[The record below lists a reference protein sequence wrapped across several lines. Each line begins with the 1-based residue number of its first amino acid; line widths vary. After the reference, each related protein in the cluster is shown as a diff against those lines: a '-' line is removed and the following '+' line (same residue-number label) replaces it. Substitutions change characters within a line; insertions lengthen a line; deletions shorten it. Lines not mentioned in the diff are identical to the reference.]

1 MKISKKALS
10 VFMAVL
16 MVMTS
21 LSVGLTAL
29 AADPYDALAAALKA
43 DGVRHASW
51 GSPQNYITVVNDPTG
66 EIEAAAEAFWVVAA
80 AEAPNHTSKNDNA
93 ANTAHGVAEA
103 VLTKLQNE
111 YGVVGDE
118 LANARTAIKA
128 FVGGMNGNNAD
139 WKNFSQPDQPQER
152 TYGIRIV
159 CLHRMA
165 TFPSCRILFPQRW
178 TICGRTAVM
187 SGDQVLLTPPETPV
201 TISSRMAGA
210 ARKRLPIQRSRR
222 SSRPLAL
229 ISQKS
234 CSRVISTQ

>member
-1 MKISKKALS
+1 M
-10 VFMAVL
+10 
-16 MVMTS
+16 
-21 LSVGLTAL
+21 
-29 AADPYDALAAALKA
+29 
-43 DGVRHASW
+43 
-51 GSPQNYITVVNDPTG
+51 
-66 EIEAAAEAFWVVAA
+66 VAA

-159 CLHRMA
+159 RDIADLLLAPGWRHFQAAGFYSHSGGISVGAR
-165 TFPSCRILFPQRW
+165 PS
-178 TICGRTAVM
+178 
-187 SGDQVLLTPPETPV
+187 
-201 TISSRMAGA
+201 
-210 ARKRLPIQRSRR
+210 
-222 SSRPLAL
+222 
-229 ISQKS
+229 
-234 CSRVISTQ
+234 

>member
-128 FVGGMNGNNAD
+128 FVGDTHIN
-139 WKNFSQPDQPQER
+139 
-152 TYGIRIV
+152 GIRRTQPTGYQAYCTNQPTQV
-159 CLHRMA
+159 NG
-165 TFPSCRILFPQRW
+165 F
-178 TICGRTAVM
+178 CGDF
-187 SGDQVLLTPPETPV
+187 S
-201 TISSRMAGA
+201 IFSF
-210 ARKRLPIQRSRR
+210 
-222 SSRPLAL
+222 
-229 ISQKS
+229 
-234 CSRVISTQ
+234 